1 MKKRRLF
8 CEISPLCYKI
18 SLIKE
23 YILRDIKDIFS
34 GEKIAKLHSE
44 DVLPVTVKSHRSVM
58 LRRLEGVEMKLQ
70 ENKQTNL
77 EIAASRINGIIIR
90 PNETFSFWRTV
101 GKPTQKCG
109 FKEGLTISQKG
120 MGSAVGGGLCQMA
133 NLIHWLIL
141 NSPLEVTELHH
152 HSDALFPDSGRRVPF
167 GTGTS
172 VFYKNVDYRFKN
184 TSPYP
189 VQIIVFTENGD
200 LCGELRSKSE
210 FPERYKI
217 TEENLGYTYE
227 NGDYF
232 RNSKVYRHTIDR
244 KSGETLKT
252 ELILNNHS
260 KVMYDHSL
268 IPQDEIRK
276 EKEHELC

>member
-58 LRRLEGVEMKLQ
+58 LRRLEGVDMKLQ

-101 GKPTQKCG
+101 GKPTQNRG

-172 VFYKNVDYRFKN
+172 VF
-184 TSPYP
+184 
-189 VQIIVFTENGD
+189 
-200 LCGELRSKSE
+200 
-210 FPERYKI
+210 
-217 TEENLGYTYE
+217 
-227 NGDYF
+227 
-232 RNSKVYRHTIDR
+232 
-244 KSGETLKT
+244 
-252 ELILNNHS
+252 
-260 KVMYDHSL
+260 
-268 IPQDEIRK
+268 
-276 EKEHELC
+276 

>member
-34 GEKIAKLHSE
+34 GEKIAKHHSE

-58 LRRLEGVEMKLQ
+58 LRRLEGVDMKLQ

-101 GKPTQKCG
+101 GKPTQNRG
-109 FKEGLTISQKG
+109 FKEGLTISPKG

-200 LCGELRSKSE
+200 LCGELRSEAE

-232 RNSKVYRHTIDR
+232 RNSKVYRHIIDR

-276 EKEHELC
+276 EKENELC